1 MHEASNEYPQ
11 SADFAFGAMALDAG
25 VAFDRKDYDTFLKI
39 STAASEKQ
47 PNNPMVVAG
56 VASALACKYAV
67 TGDPAFRK
75 QSEDTLAK
83 AQQLAQRF
91 SEDKASFEAYAERI
105 RYRLATRE
113 IMDTKEYNRRFGKQE
128 AKR

>member
-1 MHEASNEYPQ
+1 M
-11 SADFAFGAMALDAG
+11 
-25 VAFDRKDYDTFLKI
+25 
-39 STAASEKQ
+39 
-47 PNNPMVVAG
+47 
-56 VASALACKYAV
+56 ASALACKYAV

-83 AQQLAQRF
+83 AELLAQRS
-91 SEDKASFEAYAERI
+91 SEEKSAFEPLAERI

-113 IMDTKEYNRRFGKQE
+113 ILDTDEYNRRFGKQE